1 MIDWLK
7 VRSRPFLFSTSLT
20 PADVAAS
27 TKAIELLMESTE
39 LNEKLWENANYLK
52 DGLQKLGFDIGD
64 SETPITPCIVGDEV
78 KTQEFSKSSMKK
90 AFMQNQSSSRL
101 SLGERDVSETCHLQ
115 HIRKKCWIR
124 QLRFMKKSARKWEL
138 FKFGYKWLQN

>member
-52 DGLQKLGFDIGD
+52 DGLEKLGFDIGD

-78 KTQEFSKSSMKK
+78 KTQEFSKNSMKK
-90 AFMQNQSSSRL
+90 AFMRNQSSSRL
-101 SLGERDVSETCHLQ
+101 SQGERAVSEICHLP

-124 QLRFMKKSARKWEL
+124 PFQFMKKSAKKWEL
-138 FKFGYKWLQN
+138 FKFD